1 VQIINLKGTNLNSS
15 GYGKLIINPEKGV
28 GYIQLAQMPALPDEK
43 IFQLWISVSG
53 NFMPLETFHAS
64 EKMEYYSFRIPN
76 LPKGYDVS
84 FLVTEEPGGG
94 SKTPGKKVYLTGN
107 M

>member
-1 VQIINLKGTNLNSS
+1 
-15 GYGKLIINPEKGV
+15 
-28 GYIQLAQMPALPDEK
+28 MPALPEDK
-43 IFQLWISVSG
+43 TFQLWISVSG

-64 EKMEYYSFRIPN
+64 EKMEYYSFRMPD

-84 FLVTEEPGGG
+84 FIVTEEPMGG
-94 SKTPGKKVYLTGN
+94 SKTPGKKGLSYGN